1 MSFHHLDRYADLSTP
16 VTRLAPTA
24 RVLGT
29 VVLALAAALLPLG
42 AWPQMAALTL
52 LVVVI
57 ALLARIPPRAF
68 AARLGP
74 PLGFVLLVSAAL
86 PVLVPG
92 TPVMR
97 IGPLSLSGAGLL
109 RFASVVGRA
118 LPALGAAVVLVSTLR
133 FTELVQAL
141 RDLRLPGVVTTALGL
156 AYRYLYILTD
166 EVEQLQRAAR
176 SRNAGAGA
184 ASRRRLLV
192 GITASSL
199 GRSFARSERVHQAM
213 LARGYQDAIPALR
226 PQPMDRLSALAL
238 ATVSALALGI
248 MWTARL

>member
-1 MSFHHLDRYADLSTP
+1 MSFHHLDRYADLATP

-29 VVLALAAALLPLG
+29 VVVALSAALLPLG
-42 AWPQMAALTL
+42 AWTQMAELTL
-52 LVVVI
+52 LVLGI
-57 ALLARIPPRAF
+57 ALIARIPPAVL
-68 AARLGP
+68 AARVAP
-74 PLGFVLLVSAAL
+74 PLAFVLLVGAAL

-92 TPVMR
+92 TPMMR
-97 IGPLSLSGAGLL
+97 LGPLSVSDAGLL

-118 LPALGAAVVLVSTLR
+118 LPALLAAVVLVSTLR

-141 RDLRLPGVVTTALGL
+141 RDLRLPRAVTTSLGL

-166 EVEQLQRAAR
+166 EIEQLQRAAR

-184 ASRRRLLV
+184 ARRRRLLM
-192 GITASSL
+192 GITAAAL

-213 LARGYQDAIPALR
+213 LARGYRDGIPALR
-226 PQPMDRLSALAL
+226 PHPMDAAS
-238 ATVSALALGI
+238 VLALGAVCVVALGI
-248 MWTARL
+248 TLTARL

>member
-29 VVLALAAALLPLG
+29 VVVALAAALLPLG
-42 AWPQMAALTL
+42 AWPQMAVLTL
-52 LVVVI
+52 LVLII
-57 ALLARIPPRAF
+57 ALIARIPLAVL

-74 PLGFVLLVSAAL
+74 PLGFVLLVSAAV

-92 TPVMR
+92 TPVLR
-97 IGPLSLSGAGLL
+97 IGPLSVSDAGLL
-109 RFASVVGRA
+109 RFASVIGRA

-141 RDLRLPGVVTTALGL
+141 RDLRLPDVVTTALGL

-166 EVEQLQRAAR
+166 EVEQLLRAAR
-176 SRNAGAGA
+176 SRNAGAGSA
-184 ASRRRLLV
+184 TRRRLLV
-192 GITASSL
+192 GITAASL
-199 GRSFARSERVHQAM
+199 SRSFARSERVQQAM
-213 LARGYQDAIPALR
+213 LARGYRDAIPALR
-226 PQPMDRLSALAL
+226 PRPMDPGSAFVL
-238 ATVSALALGI
+238 ATLCVLAAGIIWSAHL
-248 MWTARL
+248 